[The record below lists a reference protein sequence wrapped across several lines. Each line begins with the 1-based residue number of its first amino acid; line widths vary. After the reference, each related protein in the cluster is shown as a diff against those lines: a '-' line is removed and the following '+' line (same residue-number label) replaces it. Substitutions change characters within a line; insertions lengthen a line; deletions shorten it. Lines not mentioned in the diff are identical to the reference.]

1 MDSPNA
7 PPAREPLLHR
17 DVGRRLRNL
26 FGPAQRAGHITG
38 VLLIAAFAAEMFT
51 GGPQRWGLSA
61 AALADGRFE
70 TLLTSMVSHA
80 GLIHLIVN
88 LSALSTFSARLT
100 PHLGFGVRGG
110 WLYAVL
116 LGLSGLAGGLMF
128 LAVHPFGDIPM
139 VGISGAICGLWGATL
154 RLPPERG
161 WALAPLVSRQVAWG
175 ARQFAISNAIIFAI
189 IFALVFL
196 SGGGAG
202 GLAWE
207 AHLGGFLFGLL
218 AVPLFVRHVPLP

>member
-1 MDSPNA
+1 MDDLNRSPA
-7 PPAREPLLHR
+7 PRTAREPVFGDGLRGLL
-17 DVGRRLRNL
+17 
-26 FGPAQRAGHITG
+26 GPARRTGNITCLLLVG
-38 VLLIAAFAAEMFT
+38 TFVLEMFT

-70 TLLTSMVSHA
+70 TLLTSMLSHA
-80 GLIHLIVN
+80 GLVHLVVN
-88 LSALSTFSARLT
+88 LSALSSFSARLT

-161 WALAPLVSRQVAWG
+161 WALAPLFSRQVVWG

-196 SGGGAG
+196 SGGGVG